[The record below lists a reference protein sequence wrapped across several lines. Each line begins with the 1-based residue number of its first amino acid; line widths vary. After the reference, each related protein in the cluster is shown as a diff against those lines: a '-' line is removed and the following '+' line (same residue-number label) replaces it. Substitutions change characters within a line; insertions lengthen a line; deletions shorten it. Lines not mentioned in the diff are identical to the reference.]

1 MLMFKESTFHCR
13 RWRRCGFDPWVRKIP
28 WSRKWQLAPIF
39 LPGKIPRTKESAGLY
54 SMGLQRV
61 GHNWATE
68 YTHVYCLNICDKQL
82 AWFGSLILN
91 IVSDIQ
97 KPSQTIYWKSDRKI
111 HVSSLTF
118 TKLCDFLCKLPII
131 QKISLKRQ
139 YLPKWSLCAE
149 CSVRRP
155 GPR

>member
-1 MLMFKESTFHCR
+1 MQEMEEMWVWSLGQEDSPGVGNGNWPQYSCLEKFHGQR
-13 RWRRCGFDPWVRKIP
+13 SLLGYIPWVYKELGTTE
-28 WSRKWQLAPIF
+28 QLNI
-39 LPGKIPRTKESAGLY
+39 
-54 SMGLQRV
+54 
-61 GHNWATE
+61 
-68 YTHVYCLNICDKQL
+68 HVYCLNICDKQL

-91 IVSDIQ
+91 TVSDIQ
-97 KPSQTIYWKSDRKI
+97 KPTQTIYWKSDRKR

-139 YLPKWSLCAE
+139 YLPKRSLCAE